1 MRIALIADVHSNLPA
16 LEAVLREIRTH
27 RPECIVSLG
36 DQVNL
41 GPLPR
46 ETLALLRA
54 EGVTCLHGNHERYI
68 LSVMDGDPAYRGAN
82 FASLRYN
89 AELLAREDI
98 TFPQTLQI
106 GPATLCHAFPGDDR
120 FPMFDVAAALPKLR
134 AMRFDALAH
143 ILCGHGHNPT
153 HIRMGNLTLES
164 IGSVGCMDRGAPGT
178 TSYTIA
184 EIEDD
189 CVYLR
194 PYTVA
199 YDASV
204 HAELFLRSGMAEYC
218 PVMAHIVCLQM
229 MHNTD
234 YLMQFVGMAIALSTE
249 RGETVISEATWR
261 DADARFPWPDGVG
274 TGEFWKNAKR

>member
-27 RPECIVSLG
+27 RPERIVSLG

-54 EGVTCLHGNHERYI
+54 EGVTCLHGNHERYV
-68 LSVMDGDPAYRGAN
+68 LSAMDGDPAYRGAN

-89 AELLAREDI
+89 AALLSREDI

-120 FPMFDVAAALPKLR
+120 FPMYDVAAALPKLR
-134 AMRFDALAH
+134 AMRFDAPTH

-153 HIRMGNLTLES
+153 HIRMDNLSLES
-164 IGSVGCMDRGAPGT
+164 IGSTGCMDKSAPGT

-204 HAELFLRSGMAEYC
+204 HPELFLKSGMAEYC

-234 YLMQFVGMAIALSTE
+234 YLMQFVGGALSLSAA
-249 RGETVISEATWR
+249 RGEAVISEETWR

-274 TGEFWKNAKR
+274 TRAFWANAKR